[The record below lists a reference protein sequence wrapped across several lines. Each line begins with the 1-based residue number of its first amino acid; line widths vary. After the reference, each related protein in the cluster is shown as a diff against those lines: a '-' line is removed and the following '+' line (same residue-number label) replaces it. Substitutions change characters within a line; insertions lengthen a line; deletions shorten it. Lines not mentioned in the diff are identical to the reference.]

1 MDDEAR
7 YLLPAYAAGSLAP
20 DDRSRVERAVQG
32 SPVLLAEA
40 MELALVNEH
49 LLSLGAEL
57 DAELRT
63 VDV

>member
-1 MDDEAR
+1 
-7 YLLPAYAAGSLAP
+7 
-20 DDRSRVERAVQG
+20 VQG

-49 LLSLGAEL
+49 LLSLRAEL

>member
-7 YLLPAYAAGSLAP
+7 HLLPAYVAGSLAP
-20 DDRSRVERAVQG
+20 DDCSRVERAVQG

-40 MELALVNEH
+40 MELELVNEH
-49 LLSLGAEL
+49 LHGLRATL

>member
-1 MDDEAR
+1 
-7 YLLPAYAAGSLAP
+7 
-20 DDRSRVERAVQG
+20 VERAVQG

-40 MELALVNEH
+40 MELELVNEH
-49 LLSLGAEL
+49 LLGLRAAL

>member
-32 SPVLLAEA
+32 SPALLAEA

-49 LLSLGAEL
+49 LLSLRAEL